1 MRAHQDFR
9 EFLSVLEQQ
18 KQLVRVTDPVKLEP
32 DLAAASAAATKLGN
46 RSPALLFNNIAGYQ
60 NAQISTNVHGSWTNH
75 ALALGM
81 DPDTGIKDQ
90 FLEFVRR
97 YRMYPGQLQ
106 RVTSAPWQ
114 EVVIDKD
121 INLFEILP
129 LFRWNQGDGGF
140 FIDKPCVVSR
150 DPDDWNNDDVE
161 NVGCYRLQV
170 KDKNHLGIQTV
181 PQHDIALQ
189 LAHAEARGQ
198 DLPVAIALGNE
209 PLIMLMAATPMLYT

>member
-1 MRAHQDFR
+1 MHAYQDFR

-18 KQLVRVTDPVKLEP
+18 KQLLRITDPVKLEP
-32 DLAAASAAATKLGN
+32 DLTAASAAATRLGN
-46 RSPALLFNNIAGYQ
+46 RSPALMFNNIAGYQ
-60 NAQISTNVHGSWTNH
+60 SQQIVTNVHGSWTNH

-81 DPDTGIKDQ
+81 DPDTGPKDQ

-97 YRMYPGQLQ
+97 YRLYPGQLQ

-129 LFRWNQGDGGF
+129 LFRWNLGDGGF
-140 FIDKPCVVSR
+140 FIDKACVISR

-161 NVGCYRLQV
+161 NVGARRGSSGC
-170 KDKNHLGIQTV
+170 D
-181 PQHDIALQ
+181 
-189 LAHAEARGQ
+189 HAGQ
-198 DLPVAIALGNE
+198 
-209 PLIMLMAATPMLYT
+209 